1 MRPGGCPRRRDAD
14 AASQGS
20 DFFTIYVRPTAAPLA
35 PVDGARPSHDD
46 ERLPDEIR
54 YVKFSGISWTHDSE
68 GFFYQVRV
76 ARVPRRACA
85 DGSLSYAIT
94 QRFAARESHGEASGD
109 TAGTETES
117 DKNAMLYYHRIGTDS
132 VSPRAR
138 VSCAWY

>member
-1 MRPGGCPRRRDAD
+1 MRPGECPRRRDAD

-85 DGSLSYAIT
+85 DDSLSHRDS
-94 QRFAARESHGEASGD
+94 QRVSRMARLL
-109 TAGTETES
+109 ETPQ
-117 DKNAMLYYHRIGTDS
+117 APRLRATRMLCCIIIGLVRTN
-132 VSPRAR
+132 VSPRIR
-138 VSCAWY
+138 MSYTWY